1 MGGKTFFSVKIVILY
16 ATHHLKLLEKGR
28 KIFPSMIYSLNKI
41 IARGEN
47 MIQTERIA
55 LMESYLDEANSAVK
69 NFSDSLE
76 RYLNVQSKI
85 HELSEYYSNGQWRQ
99 DFEDDEA
106 GKIPGNIKR
115 GVLSEDALY
124 DFLTENDSMLEQA
137 EEIIREMR
145 MKRK

>member
-1 MGGKTFFSVKIVILY
+1 
-16 ATHHLKLLEKGR
+16 
-28 KIFPSMIYSLNKI
+28 MIYSLNKI

-99 DFEDDEA
+99 DFEDDET
-106 GKIPGNIKR
+106 GKIPCNIKR

-124 DFLTENDSMLEQA
+124 DFLTENDSMLEHA

>member
-1 MGGKTFFSVKIVILY
+1 MT
-16 ATHHLKLLEKGR
+16 
-28 KIFPSMIYSLNKI
+28 
-41 IARGEN
+41 
-47 MIQTERIA
+47 QTERIA
-55 LMESYLDEANSAVK
+55 LMESYLDESNAAMK
-69 NFSDSLE
+69 NFSESLE

-124 DFLTENDSMLEQA
+124 DFLTENDNLIEHA
-137 EEIIREMR
+137 EEIL
-145 MKRK
+145 